1 MLHHDRRDGAVKTLR
16 ATRAAILLA
25 LAGCAALLGGQAAA
39 ASRVSPLPPSDYGV
53 RSVCA
58 APGPGHA
65 GCLALELV
73 PKTPAARAHSHPLGM
88 TRTIPS
94 GAGSSAEPC
103 VAPTPANGC
112 YGLRPQD
119 FRSAYQLPSSAPSLQ
134 TIAIVDPYNNLG
146 AQADLEKYDQEFGLP
161 ACTTQNGCFGKVNE
175 HGETGNLP
183 YPKTVPEREAREF
196 LCKSKGQPK
205 CKEAQEAQTWA
216 IESALD
222 IEIAHAICQNCHIL
236 LVEAASNAYPNLEEA
251 ERSAAGL
258 GATEISNSWTET
270 KEPLSDSA
278 AFDHPGVVVTAAAGD
293 RGYLNWQAPNAEER
307 GVVNYP
313 ASSPHVVAVG
323 GTRLSSE
330 EGVWKEERVWNG
342 GCETEPGPAEPC
354 RGATGSGC
362 SEVFAAPPWQL
373 GTSTWPSVGCGYK
386 RAVADVSADADP
398 STGAAIYSSA
408 DSECASHWCTL
419 GGTSLSSPLI
429 AAVFALAGG
438 ANGVEYPAR
447 TLYGNVSRYPGALHD
462 VVVGSNGKCL
472 GPASEGI
479 AGCSIEAEA
488 ASCSGQA
495 ICLAAVGYDG
505 PSGVGTPDGIAA
517 FQPFAG
523 GAGRSG
529 TDGSGDGSELPS
541 RPPPNNSTQ
550 SPAPAS
556 GPPASSS
563 PGRIAQAAIRIS
575 GLALNPRAI
584 MARNGRRP
592 RASQIG
598 FTFTINV
605 AAPVRVTLARRIGAR
620 GHQRWKLLH
629 DSLTILARGGRNGR
643 NLRGKNTLAPGV
655 YRLTLTPA
663 HGTGQSILIQVR

>member
-1 MLHHDRRDGAVKTLR
+1 MLRDDKRDGTVKASRATRVATLRATGAATLR

-25 LAGCAALLGGQAAA
+25 LAGCVALLGAQPAALGAQPAAA
-39 ASRVSPLPPSDYGV
+39 TRVSPLPASDYGV
-53 RSVCA
+53 RPVCA
-58 APGPGHA
+58 EPAPGYA
-65 GCLALELV
+65 GCLAMELV
-73 PKTPAARAHSHPLGM
+73 PETPAARAHSHPLGM

-103 VAPTPANGC
+103 PPANGC

-119 FRSAYQLPSSAPSLQ
+119 FRSAYQLPSSAPSGQ
-134 TIAIVDPYNNLG
+134 TIAVVDPYNNLE
-146 AQADLEKYDQEFGLP
+146 AEADLQKYDQEFGLP
-161 ACTTQNGCFGKVNE
+161 ACTTQNGCFEKVNE
-175 HGETGNLP
+175 HGETRNLP
-183 YPKTVPEREAREF
+183 VQEVP
-196 LCKSKGQPK
+196 
-205 CKEAQEAQTWA
+205 TWA

-258 GATEISNSWTET
+258 GATEISNSFGGA
-270 KEPLSDSA
+270 PPAVDSA

-293 RGYLNWQAPNAEER
+293 TGYLNWEAPNAKER
-307 GVVNYP
+307 GYANYP

-323 GTRLSSE
+323 GTRLSLE
-330 EGVWKEERVWNG
+330 EGAWKEETVWNG
-342 GCETEPGPAEPC
+342 T
-354 RGATGSGC
+354 GATGGGC
-362 SEVFAAPPWQL
+362 SKVFAAPPWQL
-373 GTSTWPSVGCGYK
+373 ATATWPSVGCGGD

-398 STGAAIYSSA
+398 YTGAAIYSSA
-408 DSECASHWCTL
+408 AKSCPNNWCTL

-429 AAVFALAGG
+429 AAVFALGGG
-438 ANGVEYPAR
+438 ANGVEYPTR
-447 TLYGNVSRYPGALHD
+447 TLYEKEALYPGALHD
-462 VVVGSNGKCL
+462 IVMGSNGECS
-472 GPASEGI
+472 GFPVSEGI
-479 AGCSIEAEA
+479 AGCSIQAEA

-495 ICLAAVGYDG
+495 RCLAGVGYDG
-505 PSGVGTPDGIAA
+505 PSGVGTPNGIAA
-517 FQPFAG
+517 FQPFAE

-529 TDGSGDGSELPS
+529 TDGSGNGTGGSGNGSKLP
-541 RPPPNNSTQ
+541 RPNNSTQ
-550 SPAPAS
+550 RPPPAS
-556 GPPASSS
+556 GPSGPSSQGS
-563 PGRIAQAAIRIS
+563 IAQTTIRIS

-629 DSLTILARGGRNGR
+629 DSLTILARAGRNSR
-643 NLRGKNTLAPGV
+643 NVRGKNTLAPGV

-663 HGTGQSILIQVR
+663 HGTGQSIVIPIR